1 MSIFFI
7 AAHDAMITVYIH
19 IKMHYGIFRLHYQ
32 MFQFHYYLFVPLIN
46 SFHYNLLIEGP
57 RAHYLLLPNLL
68 VQNMGENLIH
78 FHVRTLKR

>member
-1 MSIFFI
+1 
-7 AAHDAMITVYIH
+7 MITVYIH
-19 IKMHYGIFRLHYQ
+19 IKIHYGIFRLHYQ

-68 VQNMGENLIH
+68 VHNMGGKLIH